1 MTVNVRLSYEDHTPY
16 PVKTMLQEAQ
26 EHPRL
31 FDLSMTERPSEGN
44 EYTARLTPKRYGDY
58 NTFIVEIVNEEFSV
72 SLNHNSVH
80 SLLTELNASGVGV
93 GHSVGFWKS
102 LGVNIEV
109 TDKVIEKAVELVNRG
124 YMHKG
129 SIALLKNAKYEQ
141 NF

>member
-1 MTVNVRLSYEDHTPY
+1 MTVNVRLNYEDRTPY
-16 PVKTMLQEAQ
+16 LVKTMLKEAQ

-31 FDLSMTERPSEGN
+31 FNLSMTERHDEGN

-58 NTFIVEIVNEEFSV
+58 NTFIVEIANKEFSV

-80 SLLTELNASGVGV
+80 GLLRELNVSGVGV

-124 YMHKG
+124 DMHKG
-129 SIALLKNAKYEQ
+129 SIALLKNAKYER